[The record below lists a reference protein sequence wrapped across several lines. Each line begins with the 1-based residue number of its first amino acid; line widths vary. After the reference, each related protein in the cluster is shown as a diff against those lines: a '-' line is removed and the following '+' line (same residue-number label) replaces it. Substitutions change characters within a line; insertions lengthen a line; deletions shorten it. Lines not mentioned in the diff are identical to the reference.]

1 MPRLQ
6 RVRTVKLEEVLNF
19 WAADGGRPVSA
30 RWRKTRSYLL
40 KKLRSYLKSDCLSE
54 ISELDLYAAQNAALA
69 DGLSPTTINKM
80 IHHALA
86 AAFRDSGVQNDAL
99 ANTSRLRESAPQT
112 GAWTIAERD
121 ALISAAVRV
130 WPLEFSIWLRF
141 LFFTGLRLEES
152 LALRWADVCLERG
165 TISVTRSRFG
175 TTFSPGK
182 TRRSQRVFVAAP
194 QAIDALRTLRQI
206 QPQTGLI
213 FRTPAGNPLDLHN
226 FRRRHWR
233 KLLEVANVPHWPL
246 RCTRH
251 TFATT
256 LLDGG
261 VLASEVAHVLGDNP
275 ATVLTKYAK
284 HTMRGHDLIAR
295 ALSYP
300 RAGEGG
306 AADARVP
313 GRD

>member
-1 MPRLQ
+1 MRRRR
-6 RVRTVKLEEVLNF
+6 RVRDLNWVLNL
-19 WAADGGRPVSA
+19 WAAEGGAVVSP
-30 RWRKTRSYLL
+30 RWRSTRSYLL
-40 KKLRSYLKSDCLSE
+40 RKLATYLPTASLSE
-54 ISELDLYAAQNAALA
+54 ITAADLHEAQRAALA
-69 DGLSPTTINKM
+69 ADLSPSTINKM
-80 IHHALA
+80 THHALA
-86 AAFRDSGVQNDAL
+86 AAFRDAGVQNDAL

-130 WPLEFSIWLRF
+130 WPVEFSSWLRF
-141 LFFTGLRLEES
+141 LFFTGVRLEES
-152 LALRWADVCLERG
+152 LALRWADVCLKRG

-175 TTFSPGK
+175 STFSPGK

-213 FRTPAGNPLDLHN
+213 FRTPTGNPLDLHN

-233 KLLEVANVPHWPL
+233 KLLEVADVPRWPL

-261 VLASEVAHVLGDNP
+261 VLASEVAYVLGDNP

-284 HTMRGHDLIAR
+284 HTMRRNDLIAR

-313 GRD
+313 GEN